1 MSKILVK
8 AAIPHWSKFFDT
20 KEEMQQALQSLRFH
34 PERDATLEGVEQVPL
49 SPDSVT
55 FELRATSPKFQDGKL
70 IPLRGAKS
78 LIPGIRSGRVVDRS
92 LVDEGGAFV
101 YPQQITNLGDLPR
114 RDTIE
119 PKKDILIGTTE
130 KPKYH
135 AGKLQGRVNPEG
147 FMPGGFDPSQVF
159 TIDQSPLSRYE
170 ARAQLLGGLGYLN
183 RVAPEYHNEPAGIA
197 TRALL
202 TAGIQPDSTANPLTA
217 WGEPYTVDD
226 EYFANKRKQ
235 NENAGRVITGE
246 PMEIAMRLLKM
257 NDPHEDDYAIED
269 DLYGD
274 SNQTFD
280 NRYIYELMRQI
291 RDDGKTH
298 NNILSEM
305 SSGQKGADTR
315 KRNKMLNQNR
325 LAEIEQRQ
333 QERYRRGEI
342 PYPIYRSEP
351 MDIVWRMLKEE
362 LNRVASSPTLMRQR
376 RVVADQNPANLP
388 CPRCGNKILQEP
400 CPRCGRPA
408 SLGAGTLKYDISK
421 KESKPFHGYNPNSK
435 KAKRRKSFCAR
446 MAGVK
451 GPTSK
456 KVN

>member
-1 MSKILVK
+1 MDLEVKAMTKVLIK

-20 KEEMQQALQSLRFH
+20 KEEMQQALQSLRFQ
-34 PERDATLEGVEQVPL
+34 PERHATLEGVEQVPL
-49 SPDSVT
+49 SEYSVD
-55 FELRATSPKFQDGKL
+55 FEQGITAPRLSLNTHRPMVPTL
-70 IPLRGAKS
+70 GAKS
-78 LIPGIRSGRVVDRS
+78 LIPGIRQGRIVDQS

-101 YPQQITNLGDLPR
+101 YPQQIADLGDLPR
-114 RDTIE
+114 RDLE
-119 PKKDILIGTTE
+119 GRSKKDVLIGTTE

-246 PMEIAMRLLKM
+246 PMDIAFQL
-257 NDPHEDDYAIED
+257 
-269 DLYGD
+269 
-274 SNQTFD
+274 
-280 NRYIYELMRQI
+280 
-291 RDDGKTH
+291 
-298 NNILSEM
+298 
-305 SSGQKGADTR
+305 
-315 KRNKMLNQNR
+315 
-325 LAEIEQRQ
+325 
-333 QERYRRGEI
+333 
-342 PYPIYRSEP
+342 
-351 MDIVWRMLKEE
+351 LKEE
-362 LNRVASSPTLMRQR
+362 LSRVASSPTIMRQPR
-376 RVVADQNPANLP
+376 KIVADQNPANLP
-388 CPRCGNKILQEP
+388 CTICGNKILQKP

-408 SLGAGTLKYDISK
+408 SLGAGVLTGEPMVIAMRLLKA
-421 KESKPFHGYNPNSK
+421 KEKSKPFHGYNPNKHHRKGGLNAKGRAKAKREQGSNLKPPVTTKPSKLKPNSK

-446 MAGVK
+446 MTGVK

-456 KVN
+456 KGKLTPKGASLKRWNC